1 MAATIVGLT
10 SITFGGSAETVAVFT
25 SFSQTSDSDK
35 TIVVDED
42 GDHVAVAFHG
52 KKSVANMSGYLKST
66 TPTVGASIT
75 LANATAGLGGV
86 TGTFFVDSVA
96 STALRMTFSKS
107 RSARATTASKA
118 SALHEGA

>member
-35 TIVVDED
+35 TVVVDED

-52 KKSVANMSGYLKST
+52 KKSVASMSGYLKAA
-66 TPTVGASIT
+66 TPSIGASIT
-75 LANATAGLGGV
+75 LANSTAGLGGV

-96 STALRMTFSKS
+96 V
-107 RSARATTASKA
+107 SKA
-118 SALHEGA
+118 PNDFIQVTVGASNHGF

>member
-1 MAATIVGLT
+1 MAATIVGISGL
-10 SITFGGSAETVAVFT
+10 SFGGSAETVAVFT

-42 GDHVAVAFHG
+42 GDHVCIAFHG
-52 KKSVANMSGYLKST
+52 KKSVASMSGFIKAAL
-66 TPTVGASIT
+66 PTIGASIS

-96 STALRMTFSKS
+96 VS
-107 RSARATTASKA
+107 RAPNNFQEVTIGASN
-118 SALHEGA
+118 HGF

>member
-10 SITFGGSAETVAVFT
+10 NITFGGSAETVAVFT

-42 GDHVAVAFHG
+42 GDHVAVAYHG
-52 KKSVANMSGYLKST
+52 KKSVASMSGYLKAA
-66 TPTVGASIT
+66 TPSIGAAIT

-86 TGTFFVDSVA
+86 TGTFYVDSIAVNRAPNDFQQVTIGA
-96 STALRMTFSKS
+96 SNHGF
-107 RSARATTASKA
+107 
-118 SALHEGA
+118 

>member
-1 MAATIVGLT
+1 MVIMAATIVGLT

-42 GDHVAVAFHG
+42 GDHVAVAYHG

-66 TPTVGASIT
+66 TPLIGASIT
-75 LANATAGLGGV
+75 LANATAGLGG
-86 TGTFFVDSVA
+86 GWCAGERRRWRRCRCGSRGCGC
-96 STALRMTFSKS
+96 SLRVLRQAGS
-107 RSARATTASKA
+107 
-118 SALHEGA
+118 

>member
-1 MAATIVGLT
+1 MSATIVGLT
-10 SITFGGSAETVAVFT
+10 SITFGGSSETVAVFT

-42 GDHVAVAFHG
+42 GDHVAVAYHG

-66 TPTVGASIT
+66 TPTIGASIT
-75 LANATAGLGGV
+75 LANATLGGV

-96 STALRMTFSKS
+96 LN
-107 RSARATTASKA
+107 RAPNDFQQVTIGASN
-118 SALHEGA
+118 HGI

>member
-1 MAATIVGLT
+1 MVIMAATIVGLT

-42 GDHVAVAFHG
+42 GDHVAVAYHG

-66 TPTVGASIT
+66 TPLIGASVT
-75 LANATAGLGGV
+75 LANATSGLGGV

-96 STALRMTFSKS
+96 IN
-107 RSARATTASKA
+107 RAPNDFQQVTIGASN
-118 SALHEGA
+118 HGF

>member
-35 TIVVDED
+35 TVVVDED
-42 GDHVAVAFHG
+42 GDHVAVAYHG
-52 KKSVANMSGYLKST
+52 KKSVASMAGFLKST
-66 TPTVGASIT
+66 TPLIGASIS

-96 STALRMTFSKS
+96 IS
-107 RSARATTASKA
+107 RAPNDFQQVTIGASNHA
-118 SALHEGA
+118 F

>member
-35 TIVVDED
+35 TIVVNED
-42 GDHVAVAFHG
+42 GDHVAVAYHG

-66 TPTVGASIT
+66 TSTIGASVT
-75 LANATAGLGGV
+75 LANATDGLGGV

-96 STALRMTFSKS
+96 LN
-107 RSARATTASKA
+107 RAPNDFQQVTIGASN
-118 SALHEGA
+118 HGF

>member
-1 MAATIVGLT
+1 MAATIVGLD

-35 TIVVDED
+35 TIVVNED
-42 GDHVAVAFHG
+42 GDHVAVAYHG

-66 TPTVGASIT
+66 TPTVGASVT

-96 STALRMTFSKS
+96 LNLAPNDFQQVTIG
-107 RSARATTASKA
+107 ASN
-118 SALHEGA
+118 HGF

>member
-35 TIVVDED
+35 VNVVDED
-42 GDHVAVAFHG
+42 GDIVAVAYHG
-52 KKSVANMSGYLKST
+52 KKSVAQMSGYLKST
-66 TPTVGASIT
+66 TPTVGASIS

-86 TGTFFVDSVA
+86 TGTFYVDSVA
-96 STALRMTFSKS
+96 VS
-107 RSARATTASKA
+107 RAPNDFQQVTISATNHAF
-118 SALHEGA
+118 

>member
-42 GDHVAVAFHG
+42 GDHVAVAYHG

-66 TPTVGASIT
+66 TP
-75 LANATAGLGGV
+75 
-86 TGTFFVDSVA
+86 D
-96 STALRMTFSKS
+96 
-107 RSARATTASKA
+107 RSAPASLWPTPPPA
-118 SALHEGA
+118 SAG